1 MNHRLNRRTK
11 PIKLLGEN
19 IEENVHDIKLGRVL
33 DTVPKALFM
42 KKRNQYIGPHLE
54 NINS

>member
-1 MNHRLNRRTK
+1 MD
-11 PIKLLGEN
+11 
-19 IEENVHDIKLGRVL
+19 VHDIKLGRVL